1 MSKDRQQRANV
12 KARKAKAKAR
22 EAEHYRSW
30 IDRPRHCAPRR
41 QVHAMDGLAMMLGA
55 SSLFRAPTAE
65 EMAAKE
71 RFLCRVFG
79 EDPTTNAQATGGED
93 RG

>member
-1 MSKDRQQRANV
+1 
-12 KARKAKAKAR
+12 
-22 EAEHYRSW
+22 
-30 IDRPRHCAPRR
+30 
-41 QVHAMDGLAMMLGA
+41 MMLGA